1 MLSPTALNPVLA
13 SFPDAV
19 KAAAE
24 PLLAQQKAEEEV
36 RVAKLLELEPLVS
49 TGDVGRGRRI
59 FFGDKVACY
68 TCHSI
73 GDEGGILG
81 PDLTTVGLIRS
92 GHDLVESVLFPSA
105 SLVQDFETYVVE
117 TEWETY
123 DGVIA
128 RQDVDS
134 ITLRTGVGEE
144 VHVNRA
150 DITSM
155 TLTPIS
161 KMPEGLD
168 TALTREE
175 IVDLLTFLMSLNNN
189 AWLIPTGQEG

>member
-1 MLSPTALNPVLA
+1 MNPVLA
-13 SFPDAV
+13 AFPETV

-24 PLLAQQKAEEEV
+24 PLMAQQKEEEAA
-36 RVAKLLELEPLVS
+36 RVAKLLELEPLVT

-59 FFGDKVACY
+59 FFGEKVACY
-68 TCHSI
+68 TCHAI
-73 GDEGGILG
+73 GDEGGNLG

-92 GHDLVESVLFPSA
+92 GHDIVESVLFPSA
-105 SLVQDFETYVVE
+105 SLVQDFETYVVD
-117 TEWETY
+117 TEWATY

-128 RQDVDS
+128 RQDAES

-144 VHVNRA
+144 VHVNR
-150 DITSM
+150 DEITSM
-155 TLTPIS
+155 TLAPIS

-175 IVDLLTFLMSLNNN
+175 MVDLLTFLMSLNNN
-189 AWLIPTGQEG
+189 AWLIPTETAE